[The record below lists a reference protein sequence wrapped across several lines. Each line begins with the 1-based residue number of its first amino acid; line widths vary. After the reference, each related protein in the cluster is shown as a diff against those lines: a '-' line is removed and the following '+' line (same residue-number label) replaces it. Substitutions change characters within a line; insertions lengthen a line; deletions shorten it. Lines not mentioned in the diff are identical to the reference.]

1 MADPMSVEARLP
13 RRNSLDSLATA
24 LQNTPPI
31 ASTVSTFEIPQS
43 LTLDAITHPVLA
55 CGTPEAEETAL
66 PAPPLDSFIISETTS
81 SFTPI
86 PVPGAAAGAPA
97 VGARKEEPTL
107 CCAAPSSLLRLA
119 RKGHAE
125 ARLALLGK
133 LLREFLGQ
141 QYADQC
147 TDE

>member
-86 PVPGAAAGAPA
+86 PEGLLEATFMECLRRCGWGVTAHQLSPPGA
-97 VGARKEEPTL
+97 
-107 CCAAPSSLLRLA
+107 
-119 RKGHAE
+119 
-125 ARLALLGK
+125 
-133 LLREFLGQ
+133 EF
-141 QYADQC
+141 QC
-147 TDE
+147 FCSHTFW